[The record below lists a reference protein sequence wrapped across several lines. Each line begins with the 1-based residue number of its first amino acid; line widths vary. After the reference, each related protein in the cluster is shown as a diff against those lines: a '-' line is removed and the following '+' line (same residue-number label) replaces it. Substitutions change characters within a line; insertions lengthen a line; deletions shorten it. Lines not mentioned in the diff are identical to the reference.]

1 MFEDPTKTKKY
12 LKIAL
17 WGKGGTGK
25 TRFALSFPSPCVVDS
40 EHGTDPYVGK
50 YVFKVKHI
58 SRWRQLEPALRWLR
72 EHPGVFETL
81 VIDSGTL
88 FYTDLI
94 NDIVDYIK
102 SKRGNEIM
110 TRGDWG
116 VEKRKWKALLV
127 QLIELPMHIIL
138 AFHGKDAYEDTVGKN
153 GEEVSKKTGEEY
165 PEADKQTEFLF
176 DLGFRCFTEED
187 KKAKKSKFLIQCVKT
202 RYDWM
207 PKYAIHNVT
216 GMRPYDGLFKE
227 HVQNMLAAP
236 DAPAAEA
243 PAEPLVVQEPATVP
257 SPATVDDPVVEPI
270 GPAKGAVEHVGEI
283 LETFAGGDP
292 NAPAATLE
300 DIKLLMVRCSKL
312 TWPDGSPFKSAEGK
326 KLIKALY
333 KLESTKDLRKYQFEF
348 LYREFGE
355 VLSGRARLVL
365 EERGVPYVERM
376 AGALI
381 EPSSK

>member
-25 TRFALSFPSPCVVDS
+25 TRFALSFPKPCVVDS

-50 YVFKVKHI
+50 YEFKVEHA

-72 EHPGVFETL
+72 ANPGAFETL
-81 VIDSGTL
+81 AIDSATL

-94 NDIVDYIK
+94 GDIVEYIK
-102 SKRGNEIM
+102 GKRGNEIM

-116 VEKRKWKALLV
+116 VEKRKWKAFLV
-127 QLIELPMHIIL
+127 QLVELPMHIIL
-138 AFHGKDAYEDTVGKN
+138 SFHGKDAYEESVGKN

-176 DLGFRCFTEED
+176 DFGFRCFTEEN
-187 KKAKKSKFLIQCVKT
+187 KKAKESKFMFQVVKT

-207 PKYAIHNVT
+207 PKYSVHDVT
-216 GMRPYDGLFKE
+216 GARPYETLFRE
-227 HVQNMLAAP
+227 HVGVML
-236 DAPAAEA
+236 DAPNAPAVEDATEPLAVQDVAASGA
-243 PAEPLVVQEPATVP
+243 PAEESPPEPA
-257 SPATVDDPVVEPI
+257 VDPI
-270 GPAKGAVEHVGEI
+270 GPQKGAVEHVGEI

-292 NAPAATLE
+292 DAPAATLE
-300 DIKLLMVRCSKL
+300 DIKLLMVRCGKL
-312 TWPDGSPFKSAEGK
+312 TWPDGAPFKSAQGK
-326 KLIKALY
+326 LLIKALY
-333 KLESTKDLRKYQFEF
+333 KLESTKDLKKYQFDF

-355 VLSGRARLVL
+355 VLSGRARLAL
-365 EERGVPYVERM
+365 DEGGVPYVERM
-376 AGALI
+376 AQ
-381 EPSSK
+381 PDVSTQ